1 MKKLICIIALL
12 TSTVTFA
19 ATNTG
24 TEADHEQLRQL
35 LIATQEAVNNDRLEE
50 LEAHLHEDYVITV
63 MNQQIVTRD
72 RTLTQLFNEWFK
84 KPDAIIKSLK
94 IAPVASVET
103 RIYDGRFGFCYGTST
118 DSYELADGRSFA
130 FESKWTATMIKQG
143 DQWKLLA
150 LHVGVDPIE
159 NPLIDGYRAGFGF
172 GGVLIEINRGLF
184 N

>member
-1 MKKLICIIALL
+1 MKQLICIIAFL
-12 TSTVTFA
+12 TSTVTLA

-35 LIATQEAVNNDRLEE
+35 LITVQEAVNKDQLDT
-50 LEAHLHEDYVITV
+50 LEAYLHEDYVITV
-63 MNQQIVTRD
+63 MNQEVVTKEW
-72 RTLTQLFNEWFK
+72 TLTQLFNEWFK

-94 IAPVASVET
+94 IAPVASIET
-103 RIYDGRFGFCYGTST
+103 NIYDGRFGVCYGTSI
-118 DSYELADGRSFA
+118 DSYELADGRSFE
-130 FESKWTATMIKQG
+130 FNSKWTATMLKEG

-159 NPLIDGYRAGFGF
+159 NTLIDGYRSAFGF
-172 GGVLIEINRGLF
+172 GGVLIEIGRLF

>member
-1 MKKLICIIALL
+1 MKQLICIIALL
-12 TSTVTFA
+12 ASTVTSA

-35 LIATQEAVNNDRLEE
+35 LISVQEAVNKDQLDT
-50 LEAHLHEDYVITV
+50 LEAYLHEDYVITV
-63 MNQQIVTRD
+63 MNQEVVTKD
-72 RTLTQLFNEWFK
+72 WTLTQLFNEWFK

-94 IAPVASVET
+94 IAPVASIET
-103 RIYDGRFGFCYGTST
+103 NIYDGRFGVCYGTST
-118 DSYELADGRSFA
+118 DSYELADGRSFD
-130 FESKWTATMIKQG
+130 FNSKWTATMLKEG

-159 NPLIDGYRAGFGF
+159 NTLIDGYRSAFGF
-172 GGVLIEINRGLF
+172 GGVLIEIGRLF

>member
-1 MKKLICIIALL
+1 MKQLICIIALL
-12 TSTVTFA
+12 TSTVTLA

-35 LIATQEAVNNDRLEE
+35 LITVQEAVNKDQLDT
-50 LEAHLHEDYVITV
+50 LEAYLHEDYVITV
-63 MNQQIVTRD
+63 MNQEVVTKEW
-72 RTLTQLFNEWFK
+72 TLTQLFNEWFK

-94 IAPVASVET
+94 ISPVASIET
-103 RIYDGRFGFCYGTST
+103 NIYDGRFGVCYGTSI
-118 DSYELADGRSFA
+118 DSYELADGRSFE
-130 FESKWTATMIKQG
+130 FNSKWTATMLKEG

-159 NPLIDGYRAGFGF
+159 NTLIDGYRSAFGF
-172 GGVLIEINRGLF
+172 GGVLIEIGRLF

>member
-1 MKKLICIIALL
+1 
-12 TSTVTFA
+12 VTLA

-35 LIATQEAVNNDRLEE
+35 LITVQEAVNEDQLDT
-50 LEAHLHEDYVITV
+50 LEAYLHEDYVITV
-63 MNQQIVTRD
+63 MNQEVVTKEW
-72 RTLTQLFNEWFK
+72 TLTQLFNEWFK

-94 IAPVASVET
+94 IAPVASIET
-103 RIYDGRFGFCYGTST
+103 NIYDGRFGVCYGTSI
-118 DSYELADGRSFA
+118 DSYELADGRSFE
-130 FESKWTATMIKQG
+130 FNSKWTATMLKEG

-159 NPLIDGYRAGFGF
+159 NTLIDGYRSAFGF
-172 GGVLIEINRGLF
+172 GGVLIEIGRLF